1 MYRAFTSYVLS
12 LPNVLKFFVEIAA
25 TVAQGT
31 GIIG

>member
-1 MYRAFTSYVLS
+1 MYRTLISYIVS
-12 LPNVLKFFVEIAA
+12 VPNVLKFVVEIAA